1 MDSKSHIVLLFA
13 GRDGPE
19 TAGGGSHV
27 ARKRERLDEF
37 VRSGMAGRYS
47 FDRTTVFEDY
57 PALKEDFELPPLFA
71 PTASSETAGETAG
84 GGGEAWKH
92 LTFSVGPSGEGLG
105 FHYHDAAI
113 NAVVWGK
120 KRWFTCPNY
129 EDMNETQFDALKV
142 RRSS

>member
-57 PALKEDFELPPLFA
+57 PALKEDFKLPPLFA
-71 PTASSETAGETAG
+71 PMASSETAG

-142 RRSS
+142 RRP